1 MMKRQAERMADTFGM
16 ETVEQLLSKVER
28 ESGADNCIVCGQVS
42 VTMSPSSS
50 LSCHVSGGQE
60 SMLPL
65 QETEILQQ
73 RMSAIPLAIS
83 QACLQQTMN
92 IGIRIFY
99 DGNKVHISSTQ
110 NHTNIRDMQ

>member
-16 ETVEQLLSKVER
+16 DTVEQLLSKVE
-28 ESGADNCIVCGQVS
+28 SGAGADNCIVCGQVS
-42 VTMSPSSS
+42 VTMSPSLIPSS
-50 LSCHVSGGQE
+50 SSFISCHVSGGQE

-83 QACLQQTMN
+83 QACLQQAMN
-92 IGIRIFY
+92 I
-99 DGNKVHISSTQ
+99 
-110 NHTNIRDMQ
+110 